1 MKSRFSCLFF
11 FPVEVLEN
19 SNQLRNVF
27 CHYLVLPFWLC
38 WLSAQYGFQGD
49 KNMLESQLLEQIKI
63 GQGLGRK
70 RISNVRVCNRMI
82 FQKSF
87 SVSFLDFIGSERV
100 GHALSGCSSQNS
112 WRLNPMNQSWNK
124 YVNLEYGLEKTPQCL
139 LFLMDTCWDEKSGQ
153 LGWCHSW
160 SPALAQGRGKLKE
173 CTI

>member
-1 MKSRFSCLFF
+1 MNLRFSCLFF
-11 FPVEVLEN
+11 SSGGFGEF
-19 SNQLRNVF
+19 NQLRNVF
-27 CHYLVLPFWLC
+27 CHYLVLPSWLC

-100 GHALSGCSSQNS
+100 GRALSGRSSQNS

-124 YVNLEYGLEKTPQCL
+124 LVNLEYGLKKTPQVFIVFNGHL
-139 LFLMDTCWDEKSGQ
+139 
-153 LGWCHSW
+153 LGWEIWAVGMMSFLIPI
-160 SPALAQGRGKLKE
+160 SGPGKR
-173 CTI
+173 